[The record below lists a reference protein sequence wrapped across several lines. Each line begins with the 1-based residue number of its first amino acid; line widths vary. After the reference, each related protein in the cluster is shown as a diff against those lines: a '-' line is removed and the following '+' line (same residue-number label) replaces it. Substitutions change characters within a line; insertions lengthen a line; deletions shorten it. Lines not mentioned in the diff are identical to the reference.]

1 MTVQSTP
8 KHPTKRG
15 LSAERRS
22 LLEQMQALN
31 FGRILNIQ
39 VHEGEPRITP
49 MTKVERLVRF
59 GGNNHARPEGA
70 LDDFTLKDKV
80 VELFDAIE
88 RMGDGLILK
97 LEIKHGL
104 PFDMTVEEQAV

>member
-8 KHPTKRG
+8 KHPTKRE
-15 LSAERRS
+15 LTALRRS
-22 LLEQMQALN
+22 LLEQMQTLN

-39 VHEGEPRITP
+39 VREGEPRITP

-59 GGNNHARPEGA
+59 GGNNHARPEIV

-104 PFDMTVEEQAV
+104 PFDMTVEEQPA